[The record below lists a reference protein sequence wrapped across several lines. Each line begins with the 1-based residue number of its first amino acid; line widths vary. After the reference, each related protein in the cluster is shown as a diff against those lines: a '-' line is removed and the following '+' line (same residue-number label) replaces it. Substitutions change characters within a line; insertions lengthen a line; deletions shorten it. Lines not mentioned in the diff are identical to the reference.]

1 MMTTTLN
8 PPPPTA
14 PQPAGPAGQPPAS
27 GTPRVIAIVLIV
39 FGGLVI
45 LGAILSA
52 VISTAAAAS
61 VHTTTRSVAVTG
73 VSDLDVDVAAGA
85 LRIEFAD
92 VQEAELEV
100 TSSWGADRWTFDH
113 QDDRLVVAS
122 PQRIGPWFFDGWF
135 ANGPGDAVLRLPSSL
150 EGSNADISL
159 AAGDLEVQGA
169 FGELALDLGA
179 GRADIGGSAET
190 LTADVSAGRADLD
203 LDDVSTA
210 SLSVSAGALNAD
222 LTGSQPDEITVD
234 VSAGSMELSV
244 PEGDYDVTS
253 DVSAGGFDNGVGS
266 SPGASSTIDV
276 KVSAG
281 QVTLRAR

>member
-14 PQPAGPAGQPPAS
+14 PQPTGPEGHRPAS
-27 GTPRVIAIVLIV
+27 GASRVIAIVLIV
-39 FGGLVI
+39 FGALVI
-45 LGAILSA
+45 LGAIVSA
-52 VISTAAAAS
+52 VISTVAAAS
-61 VHTTTRSVAVTG
+61 VHTTTRSVAATG

-85 LRIEFAD
+85 LRVEFAD

-100 TSSWGADRWTFDH
+100 TSSWGAERWTFDR

-122 PQRIGPWFFDGWF
+122 PDRFGPWFFDGWF

-150 EGSNADISL
+150 EGADADISL
-159 AAGDLEVQGA
+159 AAGDLEVQGD
-169 FGELALDLGA
+169 FGDLALDLGA
-179 GRADIGGSAET
+179 GRADIGGSADT

-210 SLSVSAGALNAD
+210 SLSVSAGALNAV
-222 LTGSQPDEITVD
+222 LTGSQPDEIVVD
-234 VSAGSMELSV
+234 VSAGSMELTV
-244 PEGDYDVTS
+244 PEGEYDVTS
-253 DVSAGGFDNGVGS
+253 DVSAGGFDNTLGS

-276 KVSAG
+276 QVAAG
-281 QVTLRAR
+281 QVMLRAR